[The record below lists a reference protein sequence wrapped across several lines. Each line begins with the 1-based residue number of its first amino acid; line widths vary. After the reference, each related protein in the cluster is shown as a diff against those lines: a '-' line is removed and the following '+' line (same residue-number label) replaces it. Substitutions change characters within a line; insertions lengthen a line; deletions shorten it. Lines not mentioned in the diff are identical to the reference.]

1 MNKPKI
7 KTEHQ
12 EQVEV
17 IRYWERLCEKIVNPK
32 TGKLVYKKEQLFA
45 IPNGGRRSGRNGFGM
60 VQEGLRK
67 GVPDLFLA
75 VVGRDG
81 WELKEPGLFI
91 EMKRTKGGVVS
102 EDQKKMLEILD
113 DEGYITVVAYGAT
126 QAIEAINSYIGVRP
140 DELNDLEV
148 GS

>member
-1 MNKPKI
+1 MKASVKNVKV

-17 IRYWERLCEKIVNPK
+17 IRYWSSLCKRLNCFRE
-32 TGKLVYKKEQLFA
+32 EQLFA

-75 VVGRDG
+75 VTVRDR
-81 WELKEPGLFI
+81 PGLFI
-91 EMKRTKGGVVS
+91 EMKRTKGGVLS
-102 EDQKKMLEILD
+102 DEQKKMLAILEG
-113 DEGYITVVAYGAT
+113 EGYTTVVAYGA
-126 QAIEAINSYIGVRP
+126 AEAIAAINDYVEVT
-140 DELNDLEV
+140 DERNDNENGGETSV
-148 GS
+148 

>member
-1 MNKPKI
+1 MNKPKV

-17 IRYWERLCEKIVNPK
+17 IRYWSRLCKRLDCFHE
-32 TGKLVYKKEQLFA
+32 EQLFA
-45 IPNGGRRSGRNGFGM
+45 IPNGGRRSGRNGFSM

-75 VVGRDG
+75 VIVHNQ
-81 WELKEPGLFI
+81 PGLFI
-91 EMKRTKGGVVS
+91 EMKRTKGGVLS
-102 EDQKKMLEILD
+102 EDQKKIIDILER
-113 DEGYITVVAYGAT
+113 EGYKVVVAYGAA
-126 QAIEAINSYIGVRP
+126 QAIEAINSYLGVRL
-140 DELNDLEV
+140 DERNDLEV